1 MAQANKKAA
10 AGLAAAA
17 AAAGA
22 AAAGYYFYAS
32 KDAKS
37 NRKNAA
43 KWARDMKDDVV
54 KQAKKVQDIDRAQLL
69 KIIDGAAATYETV
82 RSVDR
87 KDLTNAAREL
97 KNNWELLS
105 QEVMGRGKKTARTS
119 AKKAKASVKK
129 AVKKAK
135 SAAPKRR

>member
-32 KDAKS
+32 KDAKE
-37 NRKNAA
+37 NRKLAA

-69 KIIDGAAATYETV
+69 KIIDGAVASYETV

-87 KDLTNAAREL
+87 DDLRTAAKEL
-97 KNNWELLS
+97 KNNWQLLS
-105 QEVMGRGKKTARTS
+105 EEVLGRSKKTAKKSTGR
-119 AKKAKASVKK
+119 AKKATKKAAKK
-129 AVKKAK
+129 AVK
-135 SAAPKRR
+135 RR